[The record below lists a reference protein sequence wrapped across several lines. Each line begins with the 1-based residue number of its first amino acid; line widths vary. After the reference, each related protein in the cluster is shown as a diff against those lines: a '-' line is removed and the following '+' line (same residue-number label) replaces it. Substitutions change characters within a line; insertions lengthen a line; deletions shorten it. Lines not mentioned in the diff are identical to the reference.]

1 MSPGI
6 DRLLLLRH
14 GIAEER
20 RPGLAE
26 ADRALTGRGQ
36 RRTAA
41 VVAALARHG
50 LAADRLLSSPLTRA
64 RQTAELALAAGL
76 APALAIE
83 PALQP
88 GGDALAALPGW
99 FAAVAPPGPA
109 GRSLLLVGHEPD
121 LGDLACRLLGGRPGG
136 LPLRKAGLALL
147 ELPGGSTGAA
157 GGLGG
162 GEARLRLLLSPRLLL
177 GPGHPPR
184 Q

>member
-1 MSPGI
+1 MGPGV

-26 ADRALTGRGQ
+26 ADRALTARGQ

-41 VVAALARHG
+41 VVAALARYG

-88 GGDALAALPGW
+88 GGDVLAALPDW
-99 FAAVAPPGPA
+99 FAALADPLAQPAPA

-147 ELPGGSTGAA
+147 ELPGAGRGSGC
-157 GGLGG
+157 